1 MNNMD
6 KAILEAFPLVA
17 TPLAEPLQVR
27 DGAGIRFLASRQGLM
42 REINLPWIRL
52 VHPVAQCANGFRLP
66 YGEVSQSVKVL
77 CSNVPAELIRQFV
90 ADARAALPNEVAAAL
105 IWNSE
110 SDTWRYEM
118 RKSLRAN
125 ASFVAFEEVRLA
137 DDEHLVLD
145 VHSHGLHAAY
155 FSRVD
160 DQDDS
165 GAMKFSAVLGNLDR
179 DTPSSAIR
187 LCMAGLYLQA
197 SINASG
203 ELEVQW

>member
-17 TPLAEPLQVR
+17 TPIAEPLQAR
-27 DGAGIRFLASRQGLM
+27 DDSGIRFLASRQALM
-42 REINLPWIRL
+42 REISLPWIRL
-52 VHPVAQCANGFRLP
+52 VHPVAQCAEGFRLP
-66 YGEVSQSVKVL
+66 YGEVHQSASVL
-77 CSNVPAELIRQFV
+77 CSSVPAALIRQFV

-110 SDTWRYEM
+110 SDAWRYEV

-125 ASFVAFEEVRLA
+125 ASFVAFEEVRLV

-145 VHSHGLHAAY
+145 LHSHGLHAAY
-155 FSRVD
+155 FSSVD

-197 SINASG
+197 SINKAG